1 VSGKNLP
8 ARDNRRSRGACGV
21 QEDVGTPIVDQI
33 DADTIAD
40 RQSRLS
46 DLEAELARTRMQ
58 RDYILRLLR
67 QQQTIGTAYIQNRA
81 LEFRLGQQGLLARL
95 IRRAPPSIKNMV
107 PTSVKQALKK
117 IIVKIA

>member
-1 VSGKNLP
+1 M
-8 ARDNRRSRGACGV
+8 

-33 DADTIAD
+33 DAGLIAD
-40 RQSRLS
+40 PQSRLS
-46 DLEAELARTRMQ
+46 ELEAELARTVMQ

-81 LEFRLGQQGLLARL
+81 LEFRLGQHGLLVRL
-95 IRRAPPSIKNMV
+95 IRSAPPSIKNML
-107 PTSVKQALKK
+107 PMSVKQALKK